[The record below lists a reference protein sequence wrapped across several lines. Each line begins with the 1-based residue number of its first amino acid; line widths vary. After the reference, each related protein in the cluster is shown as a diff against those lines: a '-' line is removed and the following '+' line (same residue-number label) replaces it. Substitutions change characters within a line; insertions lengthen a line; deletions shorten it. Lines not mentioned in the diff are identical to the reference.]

1 MKNKEYLNEKEYKKI
16 NIFLII
22 LGILLFGGGVALL
35 VPSIL
40 KYQSITDVWS
50 KSAFDSQTSAM
61 FTGFGGVVLIL
72 LGIVVILI
80 PFKRKIMAYNAQQVM
95 PVAQEGIEKLG
106 PSIGKVAGDIAKE
119 VNKENK

>member
-22 LGILLFGGGVALL
+22 IGILLIGGGGALL
-35 VPSIL
+35 VSSIL
-40 KYQSITDVWS
+40 KYQSITDIWS
-50 KSAFDSQTSAM
+50 RSAFNSQSSAM
-61 FTGFGGVVLIL
+61 FTGFGGVVLVL
-72 LGIVVILI
+72 LGIVAIII